1 LLALLVYTLL
11 LLVVMPLLL
20 LGAGKFAKYCSPNKP
35 GWIGIASEKPAKM
48 IVKDD
53 GT

>member
-20 LGAGKFAKYCSPNKP
+20 FGAGKFAKYCSPNKP
-35 GWIGIASEKPAKM
+35 GWIGIASEKPVKM
-48 IVKDD
+48 IIEDD
-53 GT
+53 RT